1 MKRFIL
7 TGTPG
12 AGKTA
17 ILRQLEIEG
26 FGVVEEAATDVIALW
41 QARGIREAWKDPL
54 FIDAI
59 VNLQI
64 RRQTRAPDHDSAFQF
79 HDRSVVC
86 TAALARYLGYPP
98 SQLLERELGRVMREA
113 IFERSVFFVRNLG
126 FVSPTQ
132 ARRISFEESLRFEQI
147 HEEVYRESGFNL
159 IFVQGGPLIER
170 VSQIRQI
177 VAKAVCEKTQALHT
191 S

>member
-1 MKRFIL
+1 MTRSSICKSGARRGPPITIARFNFT
-7 TGTPG
+7 TGLWFVLPPWP
-12 AGKTA
+12 
-17 ILRQLEIEG
+17 
-26 FGVVEEAATDVIALW
+26 AT
-41 QARGIREAWKDPL
+41 
-54 FIDAI
+54 
-59 VNLQI
+59 
-64 RRQTRAPDHDSAFQF
+64 
-79 HDRSVVC
+79 
-86 TAALARYLGYPP
+86 LGYPP

-113 IFERSVFFVRNLG
+113 TFERTVFFVRNLG

-159 IFVQGGPLIER
+159 IFVQGGPLIAR

-177 VAKAVCEKTQALHT
+177 VERAVCEKTQTLHT